1 MLLED
6 LQRLDIPSPDWRS
19 LDFEF
24 LSWRPLNDGFAP
36 GGVSLDVDEMMAS
49 LDAGRGAAET
59 AAGSGGGV
67 GWLIILGLAV
77 LAVLGMLM
85 ILVGQ
90 RRRMARDEPRGLDG
104 FQVEDDY
111 ERFDDLAT
119 VEIAEPVEEL
129 PFDERVAAVVAADR
143 AENVVPIRK
152 REDARDEVRPDPR
165 EDERADEMPAYED
178 YHDAE
183 PEPARYA
190 FAAGGG
196 AQMSA
201 DAPSAPASL
210 GSGSLAMRTG
220 GATGERRDAPR
231 SEGYRDGYKDASA
244 SRGYEGGF
252 ASGGA
257 SSAGRDGDD
266 APFVAPF
273 IREDIERSER
283 RQADRLDG
291 LRDEVHRQFQTMKNE
306 NAARLDLF
314 VSTVDRKLSNVR
326 GAESLSEAAVQHAV
340 ESALRPVFDRL
351 DGIVSHVATQER
363 RLTELATLV
372 ERRLPDLLNT
382 SADIRGLVSEVQDTR
397 ADLGETAERM
407 SARVGEIGGGMD
419 TLRETIERLER
430 ALLDRATAEGASN
443 VALTEVVR
451 GTLPEGTYEFGLRLA
466 NGNTADC
473 VISFEGSRERVAI
486 DAGFP
491 MEAFTN
497 LPSRDSV
504 AKNLPQA
511 KAAEDVFR
519 RAILRAILEAADRC
533 IVPGDTTD
541 SCLLFLPSEAA
552 YTVLHDRFGDLVRD
566 AQRARVWLTSPSTLM
581 GTLNLLRN
589 LMPEARTAVAEHEQ
603 GSRSGQRREHGQS
616 QGQSR
621 GSDAAERER
630 VEAQR
635 AAHAKEQARAREQAR
650 AEAERREKEREA
662 MRAEIRALRERAAG
676 LAGELDRTRGT
687 LSDLIETTERLSHQD
702 EARGARAS
710 SQPRGADL
718 LASDTPRAGRYDDE
732 DTGSDTGSGLSDW
745 PKDEW
750 SKGGWAEDDRD
761 DPFEDE

>member
-1 MLLED
+1 MVWAFDWLPA
-6 LQRLDIPSPDWRS
+6 RVDI
-19 LDFEF
+19 E
-24 LSWRPLNDGFAP
+24 
-36 GGVSLDVDEMMAS
+36 VDEMMAIAEG
-49 LDAGRGAAET
+49 LRGGAGQAANL
-59 AAGSGGGV
+59 AANEGGGAY
-67 GWLIILGLAV
+67 WLWVAAV
-77 LAVLGMLM
+77 LIGLVLGMLL

-90 RRRMARDEPRGLDG
+90 QRRLAQKRNAEPSFEG
-104 FQVEDDY
+104 FEVEDDADGY
-111 ERFDDLAT
+111 NRFDDLAT
-119 VEIAEPVEEL
+119 VEIEEPVVDERSFE
-129 PFDERVAAVVAADR
+129 ERVAAVVSETS
-143 AENVVPIRK
+143 ENVVPIRQL
-152 REDARDEVRPDPR
+152 E
-165 EDERADEMPAYED
+165 PAQPPQPAAEP
-178 YHDAE
+178 AELE

-201 DAPSAPASL
+201 DAPPSTL
-210 GSGSLAMRTG
+210 VQRTSGAAG
-220 GATGERRDAPR
+220 
-231 SEGYRDGYKDASA
+231 
-244 SRGYEGGF
+244 GYESSYRGGGKTMNGQRF
-252 ASGGA
+252 GQNDA
-257 SSAGRDGDD
+257 DGTDDD

-283 RQADRLDG
+283 RQADRIDG

-314 VSTVDRKLSNVR
+314 VSTVDRKLDNVR
-326 GAESLSEAAVQHAV
+326 GGEGLSEAALQHAV
-340 ESALRPVFDRL
+340 EAALRPVFDRL
-351 DGIVSHVATQER
+351 DGVVSHVATQER
-363 RLTELATLV
+363 RLNDLAVLI
-372 ERRLPDLLNT
+372 ERRLPDLMNT
-382 SADIRGLVSEVQDTR
+382 GADIQSLSSAVQGTR
-397 ADLGETAERM
+397 EDLGRTAELMRGQV
-407 SARVGEIGGGMD
+407 SEIGGGMD

-430 ALLDRATAEGASN
+430 ALLDRASAEGEAN

-451 GTLPEGTYEFGLRLA
+451 GTLPEGTYEFGKRLA

-491 MEAFTN
+491 MEAFSQ
-497 LPSRDSV
+497 LPSRDAVS
-504 AKNLPQA
+504 KNLPQA

-589 LMPEARTAVAEHEQ
+589 LMPEARTAETEAAPKPAAPDHGAREKAAREKALADE
-603 GSRSGQRREHGQS
+603 QRRL
-616 QGQSR
+616 
-621 GSDAAERER
+621 
-630 VEAQR
+630 
-635 AAHAKEQARAREQAR
+635 R

-687 LSDLIETTERLSHQD
+687 LSDLIETTDRLSARED
-702 EARGARAS
+702 EPRRAS
-710 SQPRGADL
+710 VQVPHNMATQVTPETDYAD
-718 LASDTPRAGRYDDE
+718 DTLPALR
-732 DTGSDTGSGLSDW
+732 
-745 PKDEW
+745 
-750 SKGGWAEDDRD
+750 GWAEDDRD